1 MTNHD
6 RIPPIEE
13 IISVYHACYGASRRV
28 LQAKLISTTTKI
40 RKMILE
46 YQIIYCNQA
55 GERVEDKLI
64 GKVYS
69 DQKKGIESFQFLQ
82 YLWNNGFG
90 ADPQYTVV
98 RPIAY
103 LEQWRLMLMSK
114 APGRTLDDW
123 IHDFDMDSRQLA
135 SLLADWLTRM
145 HRIPLTVVRE
155 ATRTRA
161 NADVNRFN
169 KELSA
174 LLPQE
179 HHSRLKSIHD
189 EFILNSEELLTNQ
202 FVLLHGDFHTKNV
215 FLHENQVIAIDF
227 DHHFAGDAAWDVAYL
242 ACQIKVS
249 GFFKKGDFN
258 YFRGLITEF
267 FERYLDNNPSR
278 KQRDFLK
285 RISLYSAQSLFESLH
300 YEMCVLKTGNF
311 AIVDPILSMCEHY
324 LKGKGPE

>member
-6 RIPPIEE
+6 RLPPLEE
-13 IISVYHACYGASRRV
+13 IISVYHACYGTSRRV

-55 GERVEDKLI
+55 GERVEDNLI

-69 DQKKGIESFQFLQ
+69 DQKKGIESYQFLQ

-123 IHDFDMDSRQLA
+123 IHEVNMDSRQLA
-135 SLLADWLTRM
+135 YLLADWLTRM
-145 HRIPLTVVRE
+145 HRIPLTEVRE
-155 ATRTRA
+155 ATHTRA
-161 NADVNRFN
+161 NADVNRFF

-179 HHSRLKSIHD
+179 HARLKSIQH
-189 EFILNSEELLTNQ
+189 EFILNSKELLTNHL
-202 FVLLHGDFHTKNV
+202 VLLHGDFHTKNV

-242 ACQIKVS
+242 ACQIKIS
-249 GFFKKGDFN
+249 GFFKKGDFY
-258 YFRGLITEF
+258 YFRSLITDF
-267 FERYLDNNPSR
+267 FERYLDNNPSCR
-278 KQRDFLK
+278 RSDFLK
-285 RISLYSAQSLFESLH
+285 RMSLYSARSLFESLH
-300 YEMCVLKTGNF
+300 YEICVLKTGNF
-311 AIVDPILSMCEHY
+311 AIVDPILSICEHY